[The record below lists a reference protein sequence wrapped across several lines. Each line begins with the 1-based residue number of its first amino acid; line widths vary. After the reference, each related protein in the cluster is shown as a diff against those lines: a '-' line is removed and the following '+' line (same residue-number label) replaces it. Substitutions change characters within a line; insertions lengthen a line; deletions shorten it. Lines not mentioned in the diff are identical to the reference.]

1 MYKKASQLKLRFE
14 TAKGLLSVEQLWDL
28 NLADLSD
35 AIKKVKS
42 VLKKDDDD
50 ELSFLEDGKKIDSE
64 NELRFEIMKDV
75 YLTRKKQQEDALS
88 ELEKKEHNQKI
99 LGIIADK
106 TDDELRSKSV
116 EELQAMVR
124 K

>member
-99 LGIIADK
+99 LELISDK
-106 TDDELRSKSV
+106 KNEELRGKSV
-116 EELQAMVR
+116 EELQAML

>member
-1 MYKKASQLKLRFE
+1 MYKKASQLKFRFE

-88 ELEKKEHNQKI
+88 ELEKKNHNQKI
-99 LGIIADK
+99 LELISDK
-106 TDDELRSKSV
+106 KNEELRGKSV
-116 EELQAMVR
+116 EELQAML